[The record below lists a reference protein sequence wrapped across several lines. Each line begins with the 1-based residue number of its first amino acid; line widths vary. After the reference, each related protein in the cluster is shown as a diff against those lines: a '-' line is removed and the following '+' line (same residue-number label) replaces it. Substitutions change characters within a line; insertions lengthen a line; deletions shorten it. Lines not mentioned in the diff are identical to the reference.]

1 MALNFRLFDDMH
13 RYKLTIEYDG
23 TPYVGWQIQDN
34 GLSVQEVLRTALKN
48 LSGEDFVP
56 KGSGR
61 TDAGV
66 HALGQVAHIDL
77 SKEWSVDKIRDGL
90 NYHIRPAPVAVTKAE
105 VVPDDFDARFSAKL
119 RRYRYIIVN
128 RRARLTIDRAYAWL
142 VPRPLDEELMH
153 EAAQSFVGHHDFTTF
168 RSTHCQAKSPLKSID
183 AVSVYRSGE
192 KIFVE
197 CSARSFMHNQVR
209 SMVGSLA
216 EVGMGKWPVT
226 GIQTAIEAKSRSAC
240 GPVAP
245 AHGLYFLQI
254 DY

>member
-1 MALNFRLFDDMH
+1 MF
-13 RYKLTIEYDG
+13 RYKITIEYDG

-34 GLSVQEVLRTALKN
+34 GLSVQEVLSTAVKN
-48 LSGEDFVP
+48 LTGEEFVP

-77 SKEWSVDKIRDGL
+77 SKDWNLSKIRDGL
-90 NYHIRPAPVAVTKAE
+90 NYHLRPAPIAITKAE
-105 VVPDDFDARFSAKL
+105 VVDDEFDARFSAI
-119 RRYRYIIVN
+119 RRHYRYVIVN
-128 RRARLTIDRAYAWL
+128 RRARLTIDRAYAWQ
-142 VPRPLDEELMH
+142 VPRPLDHELMN

-168 RSTHCQAKSPLKSID
+168 RSTHCQAKSPLKTID
-183 AVSVYRSGE
+183 TVSVLREGE
-192 KIFVE
+192 KVIVE

-216 EVGMGKWPVT
+216 EVGMGKWPVS
-226 GIQTAIEAKSRSAC
+226 GIQSAIDAKDRAAC

-245 AHGLYFLQI
+245 AHGLYFLKVE
-254 DY
+254 Y

>member
-1 MALNFRLFDDMH
+1 MF
-13 RYKLTIEYDG
+13 RYKITIEYDG

-34 GLSVQEVLRTALKN
+34 GLSVQEVLSTAVKN
-48 LSGEDFVP
+48 LTGEEFVP

-77 SKEWSVDKIRDGL
+77 SKEWNLSKIRDGL
-90 NYHIRPAPVAVTKAE
+90 NYHLRPAPIAITKAE
-105 VVPDDFDARFSAKL
+105 VVDDEFDARFSAI
-119 RRYRYIIVN
+119 RRHYRYVIVN
-128 RRARLTIDRAYAWL
+128 RRARLTIDRAYAWQ
-142 VPRPLDEELMH
+142 VPRPLDHELMN

-168 RSTHCQAKSPLKSID
+168 RSTHCQAKSPLKTID
-183 AVSVYRSGE
+183 TVSVLRDGE
-192 KIFVE
+192 KVIVE

-216 EVGMGKWPVT
+216 EVGMGKWPVS
-226 GIQTAIEAKSRSAC
+226 GIQSAIDAKDRAAC

-245 AHGLYFLQI
+245 AHGLYFLKVE
-254 DY
+254 Y

>member
-1 MALNFRLFDDMH
+1 MRLGKLHILIFLKSGAL
-13 RYKLTIEYDG
+13 I
-23 TPYVGWQIQDN
+23 
-34 GLSVQEVLRTALKN
+34 
-48 LSGEDFVP
+48 
-56 KGSGR
+56 
-61 TDAGV
+61 
-66 HALGQVAHIDL
+66 
-77 SKEWSVDKIRDGL
+77 KIRDGL
-90 NYHIRPAPVAVTKAE
+90 NYHIRPAPIAITKAE
-105 VVPDDFDARFSAKL
+105 VASEDFDARFSATL
-119 RRYRYIIVN
+119 RHYRYIIVN

-142 VPRPLDEELMH
+142 VPRPLNEKLMH

-183 AVSVYRSGE
+183 AVSVYRNGD

-226 GIQTAIEAKSRSAC
+226 GIQTAIEAKARSAC

-245 AHGLYFLQI
+245 AHGLYFLQV

>member
-1 MALNFRLFDDMH
+1 MF
-13 RYKLTIEYDG
+13 RYKITIEYDG

-34 GLSVQEVLRTALKN
+34 GLSVQEVLSTALKN
-48 LSGEDFVP
+48 LTGEEFVP

-77 SKEWSVDKIRDGL
+77 SKEWNLSKIRDGL
-90 NYHIRPAPVAVTKAE
+90 NYHLRPAPIAITKAE
-105 VVPDDFDARFSAKL
+105 VVDDEFDARFSAI
-119 RRYRYIIVN
+119 RRHYRYVIVN
-128 RRARLTIDRAYAWL
+128 RRARLTIDRAYAWQ
-142 VPRPLDEELMH
+142 VPRPLDHELMN

-168 RSTHCQAKSPLKSID
+168 RSTHCQAKSPLKTID
-183 AVSVYRSGE
+183 TVSVLREGE
-192 KIFVE
+192 KVIVE

-216 EVGMGKWPVT
+216 EVGMGKWPVS
-226 GIQTAIEAKSRSAC
+226 GIQSAIDAKDRAAC

-245 AHGLYFLQI
+245 AHGLYFLKVE
-254 DY
+254 Y

>member
-1 MALNFRLFDDMH
+1 MF
-13 RYKLTIEYDG
+13 RYKITIEYDG

-34 GLSVQEVLRTALKN
+34 GLSVQEVLSTALKN
-48 LSGEDFVP
+48 LTGEEFVP

-77 SKEWSVDKIRDGL
+77 SKEWNLSKIRDGL
-90 NYHIRPAPVAVTKAE
+90 NYHLRPAPIAVTKAE
-105 VVPDDFDARFSAKL
+105 VVDDEFDARFSAI
-119 RRYRYIIVN
+119 RRHYRYVIVN
-128 RRARLTIDRAYAWL
+128 RRARLTIDRAYAWQ
-142 VPRPLDEELMH
+142 VPRPLDHELMN

-168 RSTHCQAKSPLKSID
+168 RSTHCQAKSPLKTID
-183 AVSVYRSGE
+183 TVSVLREGE
-192 KIFVE
+192 KVIVE

-216 EVGMGKWPVT
+216 EVGMGKWPVS
-226 GIQTAIEAKSRSAC
+226 GIQSAIDAKDRAAC

-245 AHGLYFLQI
+245 AHGLYFFKVE
-254 DY
+254 Y

>member
-1 MALNFRLFDDMH
+1 MF
-13 RYKLTIEYDG
+13 RYKITIEYDG

-34 GLSVQEVLRTALKN
+34 GLSVQEVLSTAVKN
-48 LSGEDFVP
+48 LTGEEFVP

-77 SKEWSVDKIRDGL
+77 SKDWNLSKIRDGL
-90 NYHIRPAPVAVTKAE
+90 NYHLKPAPIAVTKAE
-105 VVPDDFDARFSAKL
+105 VVDEEFDARFSAI
-119 RRYRYIIVN
+119 RRHYRYVIVN
-128 RRARLTIDRAYAWL
+128 RRARLTIDRAYAWQ
-142 VPRPLDEELMH
+142 VPRPLDHELMN

-168 RSTHCQAKSPLKSID
+168 RSTHCQAKSPLKTID
-183 AVSVYRSGE
+183 TVSVLREGE
-192 KIFVE
+192 KVIVE

-216 EVGMGKWPVT
+216 EVGMGKWPVS
-226 GIQTAIEAKSRSAC
+226 GIQSAIDAKDRAAC

-245 AHGLYFLQI
+245 AHGLYFLKVE
-254 DY
+254 Y

>member
-1 MALNFRLFDDMH
+1 MSLFMY

-34 GLSVQEVLRTALKN
+34 GLSVQEVLSTALKN
-48 LSGEDFVP
+48 LTGEDFVP

-77 SKEWSVDKIRDGL
+77 SKEWSTDKIRDGFNFHL
-90 NYHIRPAPVAVTKAE
+90 RPAPVAVTAAE
-105 VVPDDFDARFSAKL
+105 LVDDEFDARFSASL
-119 RRYRYIIVN
+119 RHYKYLIVN

-142 VPRPLDEELMH
+142 VPRPLDVSLMN

-168 RSTHCQAKSPLKSID
+168 RSTHCQAKSPLKSIE
-183 AVSVYRSGE
+183 AVSVKRDGE
-192 KIFVE
+192 KVFME
-197 CSARSFMHNQVR
+197 CCARSFMHNQVR
-209 SMVGSLA
+209 SMIGSLA
-216 EVGMGKWPVT
+216 KVGMGKWPVS
-226 GIQTAIEAKSRSAC
+226 GIATAIEAKDRAAC

-245 AHGLYFLQI
+245 AHGLFFLRV

>member
-1 MALNFRLFDDMH
+1 MF
-13 RYKLTIEYDG
+13 RYKITIEYDG

-34 GLSVQEVLRTALKN
+34 GLSVQEVLSTALKN
-48 LSGEDFVP
+48 LTREEFVP

-77 SKEWSVDKIRDGL
+77 SKEWNLSKIRDGL
-90 NYHIRPAPVAVTKAE
+90 NYHLRPAPIAVTKAE
-105 VVPDDFDARFSAKL
+105 VVDEEFDARFSAI
-119 RRYRYIIVN
+119 RRHYRYVIVN
-128 RRARLTIDRAYAWL
+128 RRARLTIDRAYAWQ
-142 VPRPLDEELMH
+142 VPRPLDHELMN

-168 RSTHCQAKSPLKSID
+168 RSTHCQAKSPLKTID
-183 AVSVYRSGE
+183 TVSVLREGE
-192 KIFVE
+192 KVIVE

-216 EVGMGKWPVT
+216 EVGMGKWPVS
-226 GIQTAIEAKSRSAC
+226 GIQSAIDAKDRAAC

-245 AHGLYFLQI
+245 AHGLYFLKVE
-254 DY
+254 Y